1 MATGD
6 DAGGAEAAAA
16 LRSLRSPETYIG
28 TRRRERFVS
37 GDLANLSLNQW
48 GLRGAWTVGPESA
61 TLDSAPGAIVFRF
74 HARDVH
80 LVIGPSVDGRP
91 IRFRVRIDGH
101 EPLDDHGTDVGG
113 DGSGTVTEERL
124 YQLIRQQGPIADR
137 TIEIEFLDPGVQAYA
152 FTFG

>member
-1 MATGD
+1 M
-6 DAGGAEAAAA
+6 
-16 LRSLRSPETYIG
+16 G

-37 GDLANLSLNQW
+37 PPDNLALNQW
-48 GLRGAWTVGPESA
+48 GLRGKWTVGPESA
-61 TLDSAPGAIVFRF
+61 ALDSAPGTIVFRF

-80 LVIGPSVDGRP
+80 LVLGPSADGKP

-101 EPLDDHGTDVGG
+101 EPMDDHGSDVGG
-113 DGSGTVTEERL
+113 DGSGTVTEQRL
-124 YQLIRQQGPIADR
+124 YQLIRQQGAITDR